1 MLLTAIR
8 KEYDRDS
15 LLEGA
20 MLNDETVIAAFSEDH
35 VERLTGLSKTQL
47 RYWDRTEFYTPSLAD
62 ENRRVAFSRIY
73 SFKDIVA
80 LRTLSVLRN
89 QHSVSLQHLRQ
100 VGHKLKHL
108 EDRLWT
114 AITLYVLK
122 KRVNFFN
129 PETDRIEDVLSGQYA
144 LGIPLETIVAD
155 TKRDVEKLQTRDED
169 QIGKIQRARYVSHN
183 AWVVA
188 GTRIP
193 VAAIKRF
200 VEDGFSVEQIMQEY
214 PTLTKADIE
223 AAIQYQGDGVA
234 A

>member
-1 MLLTAIR
+1 
-8 KEYDRDS
+8 
-15 LLEGA
+15 
-20 MLNDETVIAAFSEDH
+20 MLNDETVIAAFSEDN
-35 VERLTGLSKTQL
+35 VAYLTGLSNNQL
-47 RYWDRTEFYTPSLAD
+47 RYWDRTNFFAPSVAD

-100 VGHKLKHL
+100 VAGKLQHL

-122 KRVNFFN
+122 RKVHFFN
-129 PETDRIEDVLSGQYA
+129 PETDQIEEVLSGQYA

-155 TKRDVEKLQTRDED
+155 TRHDVAQLRARDD
-169 QIGKIQRARYVSHN
+169 GKIGQVGRARYVSHN
-183 AWVVA
+183 AWVIA

-200 VEDGFSVEQIMQEY
+200 AEDGFSAEQIMEEY
-214 PTLTKADIE
+214 PTLTEDDIS
-223 AAIQYQGDGVA
+223 AAIAHKDDGLA

>member
-1 MLLTAIR
+1 
-8 KEYDRDS
+8 
-15 LLEGA
+15 

-35 VERLTGLSKTQL
+35 VERLTGLSKIQL
-47 RYWDRTEFYTPSLAD
+47 KYWDRTKFYTPSLAD

-73 SFKDIVA
+73 SFKDVVA

-100 VGHKLKHL
+100 VAHKLKHL

-129 PETDRIEDVLSGQYA
+129 PEKDQIEDVLSGQYA
-144 LGIPLETIVAD
+144 LGIPLKAIIAD
-155 TKRDVEKLQTRDED
+155 TKRDVKRLQTRDEHK
-169 QIGKIQRARYVSHN
+169 IGKIDRARYVSHN

-193 VAAIKRF
+193 AAAIKRF
-200 VEDGFSVEQIMQEY
+200 AEDGFSIEQIMQEY

-223 AAIQYQGDGVA
+223 AAIEHEGDGLA

>member
-1 MLLTAIR
+1 
-8 KEYDRDS
+8 
-15 LLEGA
+15 

-47 RYWDRTEFYTPSLAD
+47 KYWDRTKFYTPSLAD

-100 VGHKLKHL
+100 VAQKLKHL

-114 AITLYVLK
+114 AITLYVLER
-122 KRVNFFN
+122 RVNFFN
-129 PETDRIEDVLSGQYA
+129 PEIDRIEDVLSGQYA
-144 LGIPLETIVAD
+144 LGIPLKAIIAD
-155 TKRDVEKLQTRDED
+155 TKRDVKRLQTRDED
-169 QIGKIQRARYVSHN
+169 KIGKIDRARYVSHN

-193 VAAIKRF
+193 AAAIKRF
-200 VEDGFSVEQIMQEY
+200 AEDGFSIEQIMQEY

-223 AAIQYQGDGVA
+223 AAIEHEGDGLA